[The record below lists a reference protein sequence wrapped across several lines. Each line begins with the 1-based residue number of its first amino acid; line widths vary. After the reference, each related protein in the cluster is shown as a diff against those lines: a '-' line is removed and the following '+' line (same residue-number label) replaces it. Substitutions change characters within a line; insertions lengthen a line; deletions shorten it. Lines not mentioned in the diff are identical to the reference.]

1 MIQCEWEVAQTTNRY
16 IRSSTIFTG
25 RILIYKIYCGTT
37 WTPRKENKGILI
49 LCSQFPSIWSR
60 SISEITSPF
69 ASHYLIGKNIYIL
82 HFPSLSHTQLFATPW
97 IAARQASLS
106 FPCPFPV
113 PISWNLLHFMSI
125 ESVILP
131 NHLVL
136 CHPLFLLPLIFVS
149 IRIFSNE
156 LALRN
161 RWPKYWSFSFSISPS
176 NEYSGLISFRIDW
189 LDLAVQGTL
198 KSLIQ
203 HHSSKASVLGNTC
216 IPVAD
221 SF

>member
-106 FPCPFPV
+106 FT
-113 PISWNLLHFMSI
+113 ISWNLLHFMSI

>member
-1 MIQCEWEVAQTTNRY
+1 MGMIQCEWEVAQTTNRY

-49 LCSQFPSIWSR
+49 LYSQFPSIWSR

-106 FPCPFPV
+106 FTIFWSLLKLVHWVSDAIQPSRPLSSPFAF
-113 PISWNLLHFMSI
+113 SLSQHQG
-125 ESVILP
+125 
-131 NHLVL
+131 
-136 CHPLFLLPLIFVS
+136 LF
-149 IRIFSNE
+149 
-156 LALRN
+156 
-161 RWPKYWSFSFSISPS
+161 
-176 NEYSGLISFRIDW
+176 
-189 LDLAVQGTL
+189 
-198 KSLIQ
+198 
-203 HHSSKASVLGNTC
+203 
-216 IPVAD
+216 
-221 SF
+221 